1 MREEGEGDTASPLT
15 RSEVYATMTTN
26 IERRNME
33 QASQEAARCA
43 VGSATNNPCPRVA
56 TEFVNRKDRPDWC
69 WPHLFSAAWL
79 RATIHEAEQ
88 MHREREAELDDW
100 LRFAAIGPINRR
112 V

>member
-1 MREEGEGDTASPLT
+1 VSEKVRGPPPGPLT
-15 RSEVYATMTTN
+15 RSEVYGTMTAN

-43 VGSATNNPCPRVA
+43 VGSATDNPCPRVA

-69 WPHLFSAAWL
+69 WPHLFSARL
-79 RATIHEAEQ
+79 RDTIAEAEQ
-88 MHREREAELDDW
+88 MLRERGAELDDW
-100 LRFAAIGPINRR
+100 LRSRQADQKNRR